1 MKENC
6 VTSNNKEILLEL
18 IKRTEVDLKE
28 NYNVGTVD
36 PELIPT
42 IAFSFLDQVLN
53 EAGGGW
59 KILVGKDGKT
69 GDMLL
74 SRESTFLH
82 GYDDVIK
89 LKK

>member
-6 VTSNNKEILLEL
+6 VASNNKEILLEL

-28 NYNVGTVD
+28 NYNIGTVD

-42 IAFSFLDQVLN
+42 IAFSFLDQVLK
-53 EAGGGW
+53 EAGSGW
-59 KILVGKDGKT
+59 KILVGKDEKT
-69 GDMLL
+69 DDMLL
-74 SRESTFLH
+74 SRESAFLH
-82 GYDDVIK
+82 GYDDVIV

>member
-28 NYNVGTVD
+28 NYNIGTVD

-42 IAFSFLDQVLN
+42 IAFSFLDQVLKQ
-53 EAGGGW
+53 AGSDW
-59 KILVGKDGKT
+59 KILVGKDE
-69 GDMLL
+69 
-74 SRESTFLH
+74 ESGNMCLAKESHYLRGF
-82 GYDDVIK
+82 DDIVI